1 MIKRLLAAQMVTS
14 VLVFAQIPHAPN
26 TNPKPV
32 NDPLNTSNIT
42 GDNTLIPGTTQPIP
56 GANPGITTNPAG
68 GMTDQMREVADQIFA
83 NAVAQQSMTEVEL
96 GKLAAS
102 NSFSEAVK
110 AYAVQ
115 MTESNTKVNQRLKRV
130 AAKGNVTIS
139 ADLDPKSQARI
150 AKLGKLQGADFD
162 RAFVKDQIQSGEK
175 NLRVYE
181 QELQNGADAG
191 LKSLATRATPFMQKQ
206 LQAAKDLEKA
216 LKTK

>member
-1 MIKRLLAAQMVTS
+1 MIGRLYAALIFTS
-14 VLVFAQIPHAPN
+14 VLFFAQIPPAPN

-32 NDPLNTSNIT
+32 NDPLNTNNLT
-42 GDNTLIPGTTQPIP
+42 GDNTIVPGTNQPIP
-56 GANPGITTNPAG
+56 GGHPGLTSNPVA
-68 GMTDQMREVADQIFA
+68 GMTDQMREAADQIFA

-102 NSFSEAVK
+102 NATNEDVK

-139 ADLDPKSQARI
+139 AALDTKSQARVD
-150 AKLGKLQGADFD
+150 KLGKLTGADFD
-162 RAFVKDQIQSGEK
+162 RAFIKDQIQSGEK
-175 NLRVYE
+175 NLRSYD
-181 QELQNGADAG
+181 QELQNGADVG
-191 LKSLATRATPFMQKQ
+191 LKTLATRATPFMQKQ
-206 LQAAKDLEKA
+206 LQAAKDLEKV

>member
-1 MIKRLLAAQMVTS
+1 MIGRLFAAQIFTS
-14 VLVFAQIPHAPN
+14 ALVLAQIPPAPN

-32 NDPLNTSNIT
+32 NDPLNTNNIT
-42 GDNTLIPGTTQPIP
+42 GDNTIIPGTNQPIP
-56 GANPGITTNPAG
+56 GGHPGLTTNPVA
-68 GMTDQMREVADQIFA
+68 GMTDQMREAADQIFA

-102 NSFSEAVK
+102 NAANEDVK

-139 ADLDPKSQARI
+139 AALDAKSQSRVDKL
-150 AKLGKLQGADFD
+150 AKLTGADFD

-175 NLRVYE
+175 NLRAYE
-181 QELQNGADAG
+181 QELQNGADVG
-191 LKSLATRATPFMQKQ
+191 LKTLATRASPFMQKQ
-206 LQAAKDLEKA
+206 LQAAKDLEKV
-216 LKTK
+216 LKNK

>member
-1 MIKRLLAAQMVTS
+1 MIGRLYAALIFTS
-14 VLVFAQIPHAPN
+14 VLVFAQIPPAPN

-32 NDPLNTSNIT
+32 NDPLNTNNLT
-42 GDNTLIPGTTQPIP
+42 GDNTIVPGTNQPIP
-56 GANPGITTNPAG
+56 GGHPGLTSNPVA
-68 GMTDQMREVADQIFA
+68 GMTDQMREAADQIFA

-102 NSFSEAVK
+102 NATNEDVK

-139 ADLDPKSQARI
+139 AALDTKSQARVD
-150 AKLGKLQGADFD
+150 KLGKLTGADFD
-162 RAFVKDQIQSGEK
+162 RAFIKDQIQSGEK
-175 NLRVYE
+175 NLRSYD
-181 QELQNGADAG
+181 QELQNGADVG
-191 LKSLATRATPFMQKQ
+191 LKTLATRATPFMQKQ
-206 LQAAKDLEKA
+206 LQAAKDLEKV